1 MHDLYRILL
10 AIWLFSSITTAV
22 PVNGTQQFRNGER
35 VCFVG
40 DSITHS
46 GTYHSNIYLYYLTR
60 FPEREIHIFN
70 AGISGDTAERAL
82 ARFDADIAAHQPTV
96 STVMLGMNDVGRW
109 QYTVDQS
116 ALDDVPGKMRS
127 LNRYFQNM
135 DTLAARL
142 SAIGS
147 DIIWITPSIYDQ
159 TAELKQT
166 NNLGV
171 NDALA
176 LCADYVKNTARANK
190 QGLVDFYSTML
201 AINSDI
207 QSSDKSATIIG
218 ADRVHPRSDPG
229 HFIMAYQFLKA
240 QHVPQYVSKIA
251 INSQSGTETESI
263 NCSITDIKSQRNEL
277 SFTALEHALPFPQTE
292 SIRQGLALVPFE
304 AEMNQQILIVDNLA
318 PGNYSL
324 EIDTVTIGSY
334 TAEQLAK
341 GINLASSVEAP
352 QYQQALKV
360 MELNQ
365 QRNKLVATLREFAYT
380 EYNAMTGYTGDRDDV
395 TAIKAHLSDVLK
407 QKEGQSHYDYYKRK
421 YESYC
426 GLLPKVDGI
435 KAKLEVLHQQ
445 LYQANQPV
453 PHHFTLKKNASR

>member
-1 MHDLYRILL
+1 MHYLTRILL
-10 AIWLFSSITTAV
+10 AIWLIASTATAA
-22 PVNGTQQFRNGER
+22 PTHGAQQFEDGER

-40 DSITHS
+40 DSITHG

-60 FPEREIHIFN
+60 FPEREIRIFN
-70 AGISGDTAERAL
+70 AGISGDTAERTL
-82 ARFDADIAAHQPTV
+82 ARFDADIAAHQPTT
-96 STVMLGMNDVGRW
+96 STIMLGMNDVGRW
-109 QYTVDQS
+109 QYKVGQS
-116 ALDDVPGKMRS
+116 ALDDGPDKMRS

-142 SAIGS
+142 TEIGS

-171 NDALA
+171 NDALG

-218 ADRVHPRSDPG
+218 GDRVHPRSDPG

-240 QHVPQYVSKIA
+240 QDVPQYVSKIA
-251 INSQSGTETESI
+251 INSQRGTEAESI
-263 NCSITDIKSQRNEL
+263 NCSITDIKSQPGEL

-304 AEMNQQILIVDNLA
+304 EEMNQQILIVDNLA
-318 PGNYSL
+318 AGNYSL
-324 EIDTVTIGSY
+324 EIDTITIGSY

-341 GINLASSVEAP
+341 GINLATSVKAP

-360 MELNQ
+360 MKLNQ
-365 QRNKLVATLREFAYT
+365 QRNKIVATLREFAYT
-380 EYNAMTGYTGDRDDV
+380 QYNAMAGYTGDRNDA
-395 TAIKAHLSDVLK
+395 TAIEAHLSDQLK
-407 QKEGQSHYDYYKRK
+407 KKEGQSHYDYYKRK

-426 GLLPKVDGI
+426 GLLPKVDGM
-435 KAKLEVLHQQ
+435 KAELEALHQQ

-453 PHHFTLKKNASR
+453 PHHFTLKKNVSR